1 MKKFWVQIITL
12 TLVIFIALMVSYNPV
27 SVNRIVALLGGT
39 ATSQP
44 GGEQKFLKIVDASGN
59 LKTKINIEIAESNE
73 AKKKGLGGRQSLA
86 TDSGML
92 FVFSKP
98 DRYRFW
104 MKGLSFPLDFIWISG
119 DKIVDIFLNAKAP
132 EVGLADNA
140 LTIYTSNQ
148 PVDKVLEVNAGFA
161 RGNNIQIGDL
171 IQL

>member
-1 MKKFWVQIITL
+1 MKQFWIQVITL
-12 TLVIFIALMVSYNPV
+12 TLVIFIALMVSHNPA
-27 SVNRIVALLGGT
+27 SVDRIVALLGGS

-44 GGEQKFLKIVDASGN
+44 KEQNFLKIVDTAGN
-59 LKTKINIEIAESNE
+59 LKTKINIEVAVSDED
-73 AKKKGLGGRQSLA
+73 KRKGLGGRQSLA

-98 DRYRFW
+98 DRYKFW

-119 DKIVDIFLNAKAP
+119 DKIVDIFLDAKVP
-132 EVGLADNA
+132 EAGLADNA

-148 PVDKVLEVNAGFA
+148 PVDKVLEVNAGFVE
-161 RGNNIQIGDL
+161 RNKIQIGDL